1 MKKFLFMKKC
11 KGLDDEYIRPT
22 INIHFFTIL
31 FMKANKKVLYFLWS
45 LSFLLFLFILIM
57 SFVFP
62 YEVFNF
68 QQKNDYNFNFV
79 LTSCLDIQSGI
90 KEADSFLLLYLA
102 FSQPEH
108 KKAYEK
114 SLEKV
119 EKNLVVLENSLRGES
134 LRELNLLKSSLT
146 SFKSSSDR
154 LLEFHKNDPEGF
166 KTDKYDGIAKTTID
180 ASFSVM
186 NSAYDIASVSLMD
199 YGLVVNRPAN
209 IIELTLASYY
219 WGFDEYK
226 EKYYEQLQIL
236 NESINYY
243 YTLPEKNQEDIRET
257 YEEIIKNYN
266 DLEVAGQMIIDEI
279 EIDRSKNIA
288 DTRNILPFVIAT
300 SSVKDLASK
309 IVTDNFPEGSDYI
322 YILKDKMKL
331 YNMIL
336 IIAGSLFILI
346 FLYSIY
352 YSTKIK
358 N

>member
-1 MKKFLFMKKC
+1 M
-11 KGLDDEYIRPT
+11 
-22 INIHFFTIL
+22 
-31 FMKANKKVLYFLWS
+31 
-45 LSFLLFLFILIM
+45 
-57 SFVFP
+57 
-62 YEVFNF
+62 
-68 QQKNDYNFNFV
+68 
-79 LTSCLDIQSGI
+79 
-90 KEADSFLLLYLA
+90 
-102 FSQPEH
+102 
-108 KKAYEK
+108 
-114 SLEKV
+114 
-119 EKNLVVLENSLRGES
+119 
-134 LRELNLLKSSLT
+134 
-146 SFKSSSDR
+146 
-154 LLEFHKNDPEGF
+154 
-166 KTDKYDGIAKTTID
+166 
-180 ASFSVM
+180 
-186 NSAYDIASVSLMD
+186 
-199 YGLVVNRPAN
+199 
-209 IIELTLASYY
+209 
-219 WGFDEYK
+219 GFDEYK